1 MDVDPM
7 RNSMLW
13 PSSHS
18 RKIELETE
26 VSECRTFHVISVRG
40 RLTIDTTPVLLAELR
55 KVMRRAT
62 GVKVDLRQVA
72 YLDSSGISVLIQGL
86 KLAQEQSVDYALL
99 DPSPKVQAVI
109 ELSQLQDFF
118 KIETSTGDACSDA
131 TAPGETA
138 PGEMAGATAPGATA
152 PGTE

>member
-1 MDVDPM
+1 
-7 RNSMLW
+7 MLW
-13 PSSHS
+13 PSSRS
-18 RKIELETE
+18 RNIELETD
-26 VSECRTFHVISVRG
+26 VSECRSFHVISVRG
-40 RLTIDTTPVLLAELR
+40 RLTIDTTPVLLDELR
-55 KVMRRAT
+55 KVLRRAT

-86 KLAQEQSVDYALL
+86 KMAQEQLVDYVLL

-131 TAPGETA
+131 TAPD
-138 PGEMAGATAPGATA
+138 ATAPDATA
-152 PGTE
+152 SDSRSPGTE

>member
-1 MDVDPM
+1 
-7 RNSMLW
+7 MLW
-13 PSSHS
+13 PSS
-18 RKIELETE
+18 RRNIELETE
-26 VSECRTFHVISVRG
+26 VSECRSFHVISVRG

-55 KVMRRAT
+55 KVLRRAG
-62 GVKVDLRQVA
+62 GVKVDLGQVA

-86 KLAQEQSVDYALL
+86 KLAQEQSVDYVLL

-131 TAPGETA
+131 TAS
-138 PGEMAGATAPGATA
+138 GATASGATA
-152 PGTE
+152 SGATPPGAE